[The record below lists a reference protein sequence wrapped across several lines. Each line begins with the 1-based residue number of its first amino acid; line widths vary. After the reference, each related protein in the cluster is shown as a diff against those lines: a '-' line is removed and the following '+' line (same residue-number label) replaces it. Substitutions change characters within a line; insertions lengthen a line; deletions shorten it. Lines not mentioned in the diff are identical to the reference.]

1 MGGRAEGGE
10 RTIIAINA
18 FDLIGLAIL
27 GVAAVGLVVLFLA
40 DRIAYVFEKIK
51 QKKQQKNTD
60 EAYVKMEEDY
70 TE

>member
-1 MGGRAEGGE
+1 M
-10 RTIIAINA
+10 IITINA

-60 EAYVKMEEDY
+60 EAYVKMEKDY